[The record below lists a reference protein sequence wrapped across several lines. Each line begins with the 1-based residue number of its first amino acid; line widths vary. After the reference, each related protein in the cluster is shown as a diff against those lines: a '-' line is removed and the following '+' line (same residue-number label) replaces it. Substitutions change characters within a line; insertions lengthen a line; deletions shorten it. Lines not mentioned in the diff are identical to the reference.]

1 LANGVVL
8 TSGVGTTHGQGKPW
22 ADMNNGGGKLDS
34 KGNKSV
40 GGLRFNYFRLDNKT
54 IIDKIMAADTTKKG
68 YIRLTSKCV
77 PNTINNSKNGG
88 CHSDVP
94 HITVTN
100 TDGKLVLDTYPK
112 SDDAYLVTID
122 KCGNWIH
129 GGGGKLK
136 QSADVAANNKPT
148 ETNKTPGRRLSFA
161 AAKTGTLT
169 SDQYI
174 TNLVNNGSIQKN
186 PKDGT
191 YTVLKTFTVGTNT
204 YKPNDIIAKIL
215 PKGSEIIFPS

>member
-1 LANGVVL
+1 
-8 TSGVGTTHGQGKPW
+8 
-22 ADMNNGGGKLDS
+22 
-34 KGNKSV
+34 
-40 GGLRFNYFRLDNKT
+40 
-54 IIDKIMAADTTKKG
+54 
-68 YIRLTSKCV
+68 
-77 PNTINNSKNGG
+77 
-88 CHSDVP
+88 
-94 HITVTN
+94 
-100 TDGKLVLDTYPK
+100 
-112 SDDAYLVTID
+112 LVTID
-122 KCGNWIH
+122 KCGNWVA

-174 TNLVNNGSIQKN
+174 TNLVSNGSIQKN